1 MIIII
6 IMIIIFVSAIIGLQL
21 DFLNKLLNDANVD
34 N

>member
-21 DFLNKLLNDANVD
+21 DFLNELLNDANVD